1 MSKTKFPFIFGLS
14 LLLCCNRA
22 SDCGSVKNGQYV
34 GYAIVFY
41 HKPDS
46 GNMVEISIVPV
57 CGDTL
62 NLKGDIESGIKE
74 LKIFEGVSYN
84 IGIRDSSFMKV
95 FEKSQKINLLNNQ
108 TLASELRVVYAC
120 PVYVEFK
127 DAENITEST
136 TGSKQNSI
144 HEKLVF
150 KDGQQVTLKYFLS
163 NTLRVL
169 NLRVL

>member
-1 MSKTKFPFIFGLS
+1 MSKNNFLFISGLS
-14 LLLCCNRA
+14 FLLCCNRP
-22 SDCGSVKNGQYV
+22 SECSSIKNGQYA

-46 GNMVEISIVPV
+46 GSMVEISIVPA

-62 NLKGDIESGIKE
+62 KLKSDIENGIKE
-74 LKIFEGVSYN
+74 LKILEGITYN
-84 IGIRDSSFMKV
+84 VGIRDSSFMKV
-95 FEKSQKINLLNNQ
+95 FENSRKINLLNNQ

-127 DAENITEST
+127 DGQNITEST
-136 TGSKQNSI
+136 TGSTQNSI

-150 KDGQQVTLKYFLS
+150 KNGQQVTLEYFLS
-163 NTLRVL
+163 NTLRIV